1 MSEPVVAID
10 ISALQWAIAHVS
22 RIELAAGDAEQLL
35 TELGAVGESQ
45 TRRRIEVEK
54 TAPDGAPWKPNDTN
68 TSILFA
74 SGRHLHDSIA
84 FNASASEVEWGAS
97 WEWAHV
103 HQKGMVIKPKDKKAL
118 AFYAPGGMYGVTHVF
133 TKKVTIPARPFVGI
147 SADNATEITEHVSDF
162 LGRLVAP

>member
-54 TAPDGAPWKPNDTN
+54 TAPDGTPWKPNVEGH
-68 TSILFA
+68 SILLE
-74 SGRHLHDSIA
+74 SGRHLRDSVA
-84 FNASASEVEWGAS
+84 FIASADEVRWGEA
-97 WEWAHV
+97 WEFAHV
-103 HQKGMVIKPKDKKAL
+103 HQNGATIVPKDKKAL
-118 AFYAPGGMYGVTHVF
+118 FF
-133 TKKVTIPARPFVGI
+133 TLKGKKVFAKKVVIPARPSVGM

-162 LGRLVAP
+162 LGRLVAQ